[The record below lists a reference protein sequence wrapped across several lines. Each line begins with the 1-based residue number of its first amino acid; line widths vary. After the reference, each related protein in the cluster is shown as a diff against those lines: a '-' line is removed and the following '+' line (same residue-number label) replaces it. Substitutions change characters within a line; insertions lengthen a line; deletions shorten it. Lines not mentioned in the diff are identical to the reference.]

1 MEKMQLK
8 YHEDAKEN
16 EVYVVSACG
25 FDSIPADMGVVFL
38 KNEFGGQLNSVDIFL
53 DSWVSGR
60 KTVSIHNKY
69 L

>member
-53 DSWVSGR
+53 DSWVSGQ